1 MAARGLP
8 VRLGGTELEL
18 RPERALYWP
27 GGGVLAVA
35 DLHWGKPESFH
46 QHGIPLPP
54 EVLEDDL
61 ARLSAALH
69 ATGARRLLLVG
80 DLVHSR
86 RGLTPEVV
94 QRVAAWRT
102 GHDVEMVL
110 VRGNHDRHLDA
121 LPAAWRMELLEP
133 HLDAG
138 PFRFAH
144 HPEPARGHYVWA
156 GHLHP
161 TVRLSTGADRLRLPC
176 FHLGTDVGVLPAF
189 SAFTGGMDIRPAAGE
204 RLFAI
209 AGDSVVEVPPPR
221 SSRGARGR

>member
-18 RPERALYWP
+18 RPERALHWP
-27 GGGVLAVA
+27 EGDVLAVA

-61 ARLSAALH
+61 ARLSAALR

-86 RGLTPEVV
+86 RGLTREVV
-94 QRVAAWRT
+94 ERVTAWRA
-102 GHDVEMVL
+102 GHEVEMVL
-110 VRGNHDRHLDA
+110 VRGNHDRYLE
-121 LPAAWRMELLEP
+121 LPPAWRMELVEP
-133 HLDAG
+133 HADQG
-138 PFRFAH
+138 PFRFSH
-144 HPEPARGHYVWA
+144 HPDPAEGRYVWA

-161 TVRLSTGADRLRLPC
+161 TVRLNSGADRLRLPC
-176 FHLGTDVGVLPAF
+176 FHLGSAVGVLPAF
-189 SAFTGGMDIRPAAGE
+189 SAFTGGMDIRPRSGE

-209 AGDSVVEVPPPR
+209 AGDTVVEVPPPR
-221 SSRGARGR
+221 ASRRTRG